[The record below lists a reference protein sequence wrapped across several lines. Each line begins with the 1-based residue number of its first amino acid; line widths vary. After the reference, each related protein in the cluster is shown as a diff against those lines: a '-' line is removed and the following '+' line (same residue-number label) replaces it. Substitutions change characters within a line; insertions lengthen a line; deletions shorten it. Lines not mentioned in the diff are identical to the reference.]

1 MVEDIRQREALGVM
15 APAAIVGSDGV
26 GDRFSYGGD
35 TIMTTV
41 TATGDD
47 AMVEGGRQEI
57 IRDMT

>member
-1 MVEDIRQREALGVM
+1 MIEHIPNREASGIV